1 MRAKIIAEIGQ
12 NFDGSL
18 SLAKELICAASESGA
33 DVAKFQVFDAKAL
46 FSQENN
52 PWYEYNLRNELNFG
66 QLEELAQECI
76 NLGIE
81 FMASAFDPLRVSWLE
96 SLGVKSHKLASRSI
110 GDKQL
115 SNAMLSTGKPVLVS
129 LGMWKEKSFPNWLK
143 SNNTKFLHCISE
155 YPTPLNKVKL
165 GDINF
170 MEYAGFSDH
179 TIGIEAAFIA
189 IARGA
194 RIIEKHFTLD
204 KNAFGPDHKGSMDPE
219 ELLAISKFARSVDIC
234 L

>member
-81 FMASAFDPLRVSWLE
+81 FIIFCVLSCRVN
-96 SLGVKSHKLASRSI
+96 
-110 GDKQL
+110 Q
-115 SNAMLSTGKPVLVS
+115 
-129 LGMWKEKSFPNWLK
+129 
-143 SNNTKFLHCISE
+143 
-155 YPTPLNKVKL
+155 
-165 GDINF
+165 
-170 MEYAGFSDH
+170 
-179 TIGIEAAFIA
+179 
-189 IARGA
+189 
-194 RIIEKHFTLD
+194 
-204 KNAFGPDHKGSMDPE
+204 
-219 ELLAISKFARSVDIC
+219 
-234 L
+234 